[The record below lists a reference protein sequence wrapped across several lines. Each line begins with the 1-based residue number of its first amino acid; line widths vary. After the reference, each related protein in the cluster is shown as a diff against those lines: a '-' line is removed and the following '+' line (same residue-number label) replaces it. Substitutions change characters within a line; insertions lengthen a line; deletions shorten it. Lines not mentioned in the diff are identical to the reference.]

1 MAIDPA
7 HPVPPALPRVAG
19 ANQIPSH
26 VPKELVRSIGL
37 TTGREFLADPHGFM
51 ARMHTEL
58 PPIFYDVNEFCNAWQ
73 LIKHEDALFALRHWE
88 YFSNE
93 GATPFPRD
101 PNDYF
106 YFIPIEIDPPEH
118 RKYRN
123 IVDPLFS
130 PQGVLKLE
138 GLIRQRARKL
148 LDQFADLGEC
158 EFTTAF
164 GRPLPVS
171 VFLDI
176 MGLPQAMRD
185 TFVIWAVDLL
195 HSSDRD
201 TMGRAM
207 ANIVRYIREAIAE
220 KRAHPDDG
228 VVSRIAHAAPDGKPL
243 SDKEVFGFVIF
254 LFIGGLDTVFATLN
268 NIWLW
273 LARHPDRCAEILARP
288 SDMDNIVEELLRRWS
303 VTFSGRIVAQDVE
316 MRGVKMKKGDRVT
329 TVLPACNFDPA
340 VFPDPL
346 RVDFDRK
353 RKTILAFTVGVHSCM
368 GGHLARL
375 ELKIALQEWLKRIPR
390 FAVQPDTNIIYRP
403 GGVVGPKA
411 VPLVWGGAAAPKAPS

>member
-1 MAIDPA
+1 MTIDPA
-7 HPVPPALPRVAG
+7 HPVPPVLPRYVG
-19 ANQIPSH
+19 PSQIPPH

-37 TTGREFLADPHGFM
+37 TTGSEFLAAPHDFM
-51 ARMHTEL
+51 AKLHEKE
-58 PPIFYDVNEFCNAWQ
+58 PPIFYDVNDFCNAWQ
-73 LIKHEDALFALRHWE
+73 LIKHEDALFALRHPE

-106 YFIPIEIDPPEH
+106 YFIPIEIDPPQH

-138 GLIRQRARKL
+138 GLIRQQARDL
-148 LDQFADLGEC
+148 LDQFADKGEC

-176 MGLPQAMRD
+176 MGLPQNMRD
-185 TFVIWAVDLL
+185 TFVQWAVDLL
-195 HSSDRD
+195 HGQDRE
-201 TMGRAM
+201 TMGKAM
-207 ANIVRYIREAIAE
+207 KLISAYIKQAIAE
-220 KRAHPDDG
+220 KRANPDDG
-228 VVSRIAHAAPDGKPL
+228 VVSRIVHAAPDGVKL
-243 SDKEVFGFVIF
+243 SEKEIFGFVIF

-273 LARHPDRCAEILARP
+273 LAQNPERCQEIINRP
-288 SDMDNIVEELLRRWS
+288 NDINAIVEELLRRWS
-303 VTFSGRIVAQDVE
+303 VTFSGRVVAKDVE
-316 MRGVKMKKGDRVT
+316 MRGVRMKAGDRVT
-329 TVLPACNFDPA
+329 SILPACNFDPD

-346 RVDFDRK
+346 KVDFDRP

-375 ELKIALQEWLKRIPR
+375 EVKIALQEWLRRIPK
-390 FAVQPDTNIIYRP
+390 FSVKPGAKIEYRP
-403 GGVVGPKA
+403 GGVVGPKYL
-411 VPLVWGGAAAPKAPS
+411 PLVW

>member
-1 MAIDPA
+1 MAIDAA
-7 HPVPPALPRVAG
+7 HPVPPLLLRNAG
-19 ANQIPSH
+19 PDQIPPH
-26 VPKELVRSIGL
+26 VPKELIRSIGL
-37 TTGREFLADPHGFM
+37 TTGPEFLANPHDFM
-51 ARMHTEL
+51 AKLHQNH
-58 PPIFYDVNEFCNAWQ
+58 PPIFYDVNEYCNAWQ
-73 LIKHEDALFALRHWE
+73 IIKHADALFALRHWE

-106 YFIPIEIDPPEH
+106 YFIPIEIDPPQH

-138 GLIRQRARKL
+138 SVIRQRAKDL
-148 LDQFADLGEC
+148 LDQFADEGEC

-176 MGLPQAMRD
+176 MGLPQNMRD
-185 TFVIWAVDLL
+185 TFVQWAVDLL
-195 HSSDRD
+195 HAKDRE
-201 TMGRAM
+201 TMGGAM
-207 ANIVRYIREAIAE
+207 ENIVAYIKQAIAE
-220 KRAHPDDG
+220 KKAHPDEG
-228 VVSRIAHAAPDGKPL
+228 VISRIAHAAPDGQPL
-243 SDKEVFGFVIF
+243 SEKEVFGFVIF

-273 LARHPDRCAEILARP
+273 LARNPERSREIIARP
-288 SDMDNIVEELLRRWS
+288 KDIDNIVEELLRRWS
-303 VTFSGRIVAQDVE
+303 VTFSGRVVAQDIE
-316 MRGVKMKKGDRVT
+316 LRGVKMKKGDRIT
-329 TVLPACNFDPA
+329 SVLPACNFDPE

-346 RVDFDRK
+346 EVNFDRP

-368 GGHLARL
+368 GAHLARL
-375 ELKIALQEWLKRIPR
+375 ELKISLQEWLKRIPN
-390 FAVQPDTNIIYRP
+390 FSVKPGAQIVYRP
-403 GGVVGPKA
+403 GGVVGPES
-411 VPLVWGGAAAPKAPS
+411 VPLVLR

>member
-1 MAIDPA
+1 MAIDA
-7 HPVPPALPRVAG
+7 ANPVPPAYPRSAG
-19 ANQIPSH
+19 PDQVPPH
-26 VPKELVRSIGL
+26 VPKELVFSSGL
-37 TTGREFLADPHGFM
+37 TTGPEFLANPHDFM
-51 ARMHTEL
+51 ARMHEKY
-58 PPIFYDVNEFCNAWQ
+58 PPIFYDVSEHINAWQ
-73 LIKHEDALFALRHWE
+73 FLKHEDALFALRHWE

-101 PNDYF
+101 PDDYF

-130 PQGVLKLE
+130 PRGVLQLE
-138 GLIRQRARKL
+138 DLIRQRSRDL
-148 LDQFADLGEC
+148 LDEFADKGEC

-176 MGLPQAMRD
+176 MGLPQDMRD
-185 TFVIWAVDLL
+185 TFVEWAVNLL
-195 HSSDRD
+195 HAKDRE

-207 ANIVRYIREAIAE
+207 ANIVAYIKQAIAE
-220 KRAHPDDG
+220 KQAHPDEG
-228 VVSRIAHAAPDGKPL
+228 VISRIAHAAPDGKPL
-243 SDKEVFGFVIF
+243 SEKEIFGFVIF

-273 LARHPDRCAEILARP
+273 LSRNPERVREIIARP
-288 SDMDNIVEELLRRWS
+288 GDIDNIVEELLRRWS
-303 VTFSGRIVAQDVE
+303 VTFSGRVVAQDFE
-316 MRGVKMKKGDRVT
+316 MRGVKLKKGDRIT
-329 TVLPACNFDPA
+329 CVLPACNFDPE

-346 RVDFDRK
+346 EVNFDRP

-368 GGHLARL
+368 GAHLARL
-375 ELKIALQEWLKRIPR
+375 ELKIALQEWLQRVPEFSLK
-390 FAVQPDTNIIYRP
+390 PDAKIEYRP
-403 GGVVGPKA
+403 GGVVGPEL
-411 VPLVWGGAAAPKAPS
+411 VPLVW

>member
-1 MAIDPA
+1 MAIDAA
-7 HPVPPALPRVAG
+7 HPVPPAYPRSAG
-19 ANQIPSH
+19 WDQIPPH
-26 VPKELVRSIGL
+26 VPKELVFSSGL
-37 TTGREFLADPHGFM
+37 TTGPEFLANPHDFM
-51 ARMHTEL
+51 ANMHDRY
-58 PPIFYDVNEFCNAWQ
+58 PPIFYDVSEHINAWQ
-73 LIKHEDALFALRHWE
+73 FLKHEDALFALRHWE

-130 PQGVLKLE
+130 PRGVLKLE
-138 GLIRQRARKL
+138 NLIRQRSRDL
-148 LDQFADLGEC
+148 LDEFADKGEC

-176 MGLPQAMRD
+176 MGLPQDMRD
-185 TFVIWAVDLL
+185 TFVEWAVNLL
-195 HSSDRD
+195 HARDRE

-207 ANIVRYIREAIAE
+207 ANIVAYITQAIAE
-220 KRAHPDDG
+220 KKAHPDEG
-228 VVSRIAHAAPDGKPL
+228 VISRIAHAAPDGQPL
-243 SDKEVFGFVIF
+243 SDKEIFGFVIF

-273 LARHPDRCAEILARP
+273 LARNPERVEEIIARP
-288 SDMDNIVEELLRRWS
+288 DDIDNIVEELLRRWS
-303 VTFSGRIVAQDVE
+303 VTFSGRVVAQDIE
-316 MRGVKMKKGDRVT
+316 MRGVQLKKGDRIT
-329 TVLPACNFDPA
+329 CVLPACNFDSD
-340 VFPDPL
+340 VFADAL
-346 RVDFDRK
+346 EVNFDRP

-368 GGHLARL
+368 GAHLARL

-390 FAVQPDTNIIYRP
+390 FSVKPGAEIEYRP
-403 GGVVGPKA
+403 GGVVGPEA
-411 VPLVWGGAAAPKAPS
+411 VPLIW